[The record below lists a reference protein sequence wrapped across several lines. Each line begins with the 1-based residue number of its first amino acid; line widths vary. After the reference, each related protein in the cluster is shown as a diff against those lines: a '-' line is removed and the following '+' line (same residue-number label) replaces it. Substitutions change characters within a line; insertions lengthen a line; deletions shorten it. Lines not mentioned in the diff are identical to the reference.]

1 MVVTA
6 PSQRIIRGTMMFVKA
21 DVAGAPTDAEI
32 TTILSV
38 NETVS
43 DGMTVANTVDFKIY
57 VRMGGVWKGTVALT

>member
-1 MVVTA
+1 
-6 PSQRIIRGTMMFVKA
+6 MFVKA